1 MAMKKESIQNNSRT
15 VDAPAEPHR
24 SADEMNAGN
33 EIKWLNPIGGLGDTL
48 MLSGV
53 LKLLHDNDP
62 STRFHLARRTRY
74 ASILSGHPAIDRTGH
89 PPKNAIIQPT
99 DYWSHEELGPD
110 SQRAFQI
117 LARMFGLKTPV
128 EEKLYLP
135 IEPEDDPILYKFI
148 PWKEKNVLIA
158 PSSESPRKM
167 MHPMAWHH
175 ITERLLSE
183 GVNVMQS
190 GRINELRIKGA
201 YSLLGITSPR
211 QLIALMRKCQL
222 VITSDNFVMHAAHLT
237 GVPAIVVWGPTD
249 HRVYGYMEQIH
260 LQADLSFC
268 EFRNECIGVGFAKN
282 YPTPC
287 PLNEQHCMNK
297 IPLEEIVYS
306 AIQKL

>member
-1 MAMKKESIQNNSRT
+1 MKKNNVNGDSASESVQ
-15 VDAPAEPHR
+15 PAEGLNQ
-24 SADEMNAGN
+24 SGEV
-33 EIKWLNPIGGLGDTL
+33 KWLNPIGGLGDTL

-53 LKLLHDNDP
+53 LKLLYDKDP

-74 ASILSGHPAIDRTGH
+74 ASILKGHPAIDISGH
-89 PPKNAIIQPT
+89 PPKNAIIQPV
-99 DYWSHEELGPD
+99 DYWSHEELGPGT
-110 SQRAFQI
+110 QRAFQI
-117 LARMFGLKTPV
+117 LARMFGLETPV

-135 IEPEDDPILYKFI
+135 VEPEDDPILYKFI

-175 ITERLLSE
+175 ITERLNAE

-201 YSLLGITSPR
+201 YSLLGITTPR
-211 QLIALMRKCQL
+211 ELIALIRKCQL
-222 VITSDNFVMHAAHLT
+222 VITSDNFVMHAAHLAN
-237 GVPAIVVWGPTD
+237 VPAVVVWGPTD
-249 HRVYGYMEQIH
+249 HRVYGYQEQIH
-260 LQADLSFC
+260 LQADLDHCPFK
-268 EFRNECIGVGFAKN
+268 NECIGVGFAKN

-287 PLNEQHCMNK
+287 PLNEHHCMNK
-297 IPLEEIVYS
+297 ISPDEIVFS